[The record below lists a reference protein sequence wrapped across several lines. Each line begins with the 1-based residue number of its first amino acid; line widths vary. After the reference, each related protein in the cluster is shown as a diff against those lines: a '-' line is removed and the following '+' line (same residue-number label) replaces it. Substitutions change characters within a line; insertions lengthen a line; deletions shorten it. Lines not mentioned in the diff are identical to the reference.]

1 MLISGTSH
9 PYSPHYK
16 IKLAHLSPTAR
27 NLRCIKNV
35 WKVTE
40 HPPEDT
46 GPKANPRWCG
56 IVRNPNQQIPQFA
69 LFFYITAFAVI
80 FVCDICIYIYIYIY
94 IYACVFQ
101 GEAID
106 VHAIMRD
113 EWREEARGTSTGLD
127 CWRREFREREREPNW
142 VLALFRKAAKRA
154 ATVVFHLFQF
164 PDTSQTMENVLP
176 RDGGDGHRHNSPLCH
191 RRCNVMS
198 ANALKGPRGKCV
210 QKAIVPPVKQ
220 VYESFF

>member
-1 MLISGTSH
+1 MHQECLESNGASSGGHWTESESEMMRH
-9 PYSPHYK
+9 RAESESTDSSICSFFLYYG
-16 IKLAHLSPTAR
+16 I
-27 NLRCIKNV
+27 RCNIRMRYM
-35 WKVTE
+35 
-40 HPPEDT
+40 H
-46 GPKANPRWCG
+46 
-56 IVRNPNQQIPQFA
+56 
-69 LFFYITAFAVI
+69 
-80 FVCDICIYIYIYIY
+80 IYIYIY